1 MPGRTARVTLIACMA
16 CLVLAAPALALDIAD
31 ATPPSGTVGVPY
43 SFTFSLSPGSGSPGA
58 SWSISSGVLPPGL
71 TLSSNDRTGTVSG
84 TPTQAGSFNFYVKV
98 RDKPGPW
105 VCCTEEEFTIT
116 IDPALE
122 ITASPD
128 LPAGNVGASYGYQ
141 LATSGGTA
149 QTWTLASGALP
160 TGMTLSP
167 EGALVGTPTQAAL
180 AQFTVQA
187 AEGSRRTAKQFTLK
201 VIEPIVVTAPTA
213 SVIKVGGQFLVAFVA
228 KGGLAPYTWSGVNLP
243 EGVAVNAKTGQ
254 VGGRPRTKYV
264 NVEYQAVNL
273 PTLRTWL
280 RYWEDVKAGT
290 TKPAPGSKD
299 TVEMAPAEISKLTKE
314 IEARAKASIGRFTVT
329 LKVTDSLGTSSIAT
343 TAVSTVEKL
352 SIVTAK
358 LPAAHNGKRF
368 TAKLR
373 TSGGAGPLK
382 LRLAGAKPKW
392 LRLVDGSARL
402 AGTPKLQPRKP
413 LIVVKH
419 TKQGPKRIV
428 KKRTPKTA
436 TYNLYLTAVDA
447 LGQRSTQR
455 LKLIVRP

>member
-1 MPGRTARVTLIACMA
+1 MPGRTALVTLLACVA
-16 CLVLAAPALALDIAD
+16 GLAVAAPALALDIAD
-31 ATPPSGTVGVPY
+31 ATPASGTVGVPY

-58 SWSISSGVLPPGL
+58 SWSISSGALPPGL
-71 TLSSNDRTGTVSG
+71 RLSSNDRTATVLG
-84 TPTQAGSFNFYVKV
+84 TPAQAGSFNFYLKV

-122 ITASPD
+122 ITATPD
-128 LPAGNVGASYGYQ
+128 LPAGNVGAAYGYQ

-149 QTWTLASGALP
+149 QTWTLASGVLP

-167 EGALVGTPTQAAL
+167 EGALDRHADAGGTRAVHRPEQSTAA
-180 AQFTVQA
+180 A
-187 AEGSRRTAKQFTLK
+187 STAKQFTLK

-213 SVIKVGGQFLVAFVA
+213 SAVKVGGQFIVAFAA
-228 KGGLAPYTWSGVNLP
+228 KGGLAPYTWSGVDLP
-243 EGVAVNAKTGQ
+243 EGVGVNPKTGQ
-254 VGGRPRTKYV
+254 VGGRPKTV
-264 NVEYQAVNL
+264 G
-273 PTLRTWL
+273 
-280 RYWEDVKAGT
+280 RY
-290 TKPAPGSKD
+290 
-299 TVEMAPAEISKLTKE
+299 
-314 IEARAKASIGRFTVT
+314 TVT